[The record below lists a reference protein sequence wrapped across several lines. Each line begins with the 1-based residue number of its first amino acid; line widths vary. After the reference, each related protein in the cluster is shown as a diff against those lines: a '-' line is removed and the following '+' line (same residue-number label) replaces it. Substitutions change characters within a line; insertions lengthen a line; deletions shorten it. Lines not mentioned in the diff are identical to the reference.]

1 MARNDLP
8 KLTEHGALNHV
19 PVVRSRPVR
28 IALYYALGGLIWVAV
43 SDRVLSLMPAHSY
56 DLNRLMFV
64 GVNALLLYLVANRY
78 MKTIRISVAAREEA
92 LVRARGYFES
102 SVEGIVSAD
111 SNGMIRQL
119 NPRGQ
124 ELFGYHEMELVGQPI
139 EVLVPQRFRY
149 RHEAHRSAFFTAP
162 RSRMMGRGM
171 EIAGRRKDG
180 SEFPAEISLNV
191 VHTHRGK
198 LVIAFVTDITERR
211 AMERE
216 ARRNETVDALAAVAA
231 GIAHELNNPLA
242 VMASRIE
249 LMLAS
254 DQDLSVQTRDDLLV
268 LQKNIER
275 ASRISHNML
284 SLARQRPGARQA
296 VDMNVAV
303 EDAILIVGAEAKAGV
318 LRYDTS
324 LDLSLPPVMAEPTG
338 VEQVLINFILNAR
351 DAGARVIRI
360 ETAPA
365 PEPRRLSSIDDLGRR
380 RGHREQTCCA
390 KLFQPFFTTKAK
402 GTGLGLWLSQ
412 RIVQDHGGA
421 ITVESEKGKGTTFT
435 ILLPT
440 MATRHRIACSCPQRI
455 NDRHRRKSPRREAIN
470 RAVSGI
476 HVRLHDGCASE
487 NSDRR
492 RRTRPG
498 RRVHAAARARGPSML
513 RRIRRQR
520 SNPVNRRRIARP
532 GDHRLEPARLRAASR
547 SFATSARSRRTRRS
561 S

>member
-19 PVVRSRPVR
+19 SVVRSRPVR

-102 SVEGIVSAD
+102 SVEGIISAD

-124 ELFGYHEMELVGQPI
+124 ELFGYHEMEIVGQPI

-249 LMLAS
+249 LMLTS
-254 DQDLSVQTRDDLLV
+254 DQDLSVQTREDLLV

-284 SLARQRPGARQA
+284 SLARQRPGMRQA

-303 EDAILIVGAEAKAGV
+303 EDAILIVGADAKAGV

-360 ETAPA
+360 ETALA
-365 PEPRRLSSIDDLGRR
+365 PSRAGYLQLTISDDGAGIESSVLP
-380 RGHREQTCCA
+380 

-440 MATRHRIACSCPQRI
+440 MADSSSDLVQLPTADKRQAPPQI
-455 NDRHRRKSPRREAIN
+455 
-470 RAVSGI
+470 
-476 HVRLHDGCASE
+476 
-487 NSDRR
+487 
-492 RRTRPG
+492 
-498 RRVHAAARARGPSML
+498 AAAR
-513 RRIRRQR
+513 
-520 SNPVNRRRIARP
+520 SNQS
-532 GDHRLEPARLRAASR
+532 GG
-547 SFATSARSRRTRRS
+547 
-561 S
+561 